1 MTAPVTLHVV
11 AGGDHS
17 FTVSRSPKDAVLS
30 AVADVI
36 ASWAVSSN
44 V

>member
-1 MTAPVTLHVV
+1 VV